1 MKSDWLIRKRDHVVP
16 ADDGNVIDWSDSKI
30 RFVTAECKAKKVL
43 DLGCV
48 QHDPEFAR
56 SKKWLHKA
64 ICAVASE
71 VKGLDLDA
79 DGVAALKQMGYH
91 DIVVGDAQHFDLM
104 ESFDVIVAGDLI
116 EHLHNV
122 GGFLESCA
130 KHMTNDSKLLVCT
143 PNPWH
148 WHKWLRAFY
157 REVPVNE
164 EHTLWMCPTTMCQV
178 AERFELSVSAIQY
191 GSQRLK
197 DSFLPVPARVRHSS
211 FYAILKKS

>member
-1 MKSDWLIRKRDHVVP
+1 MKTDYLIRQREHIIP
-16 ADDGNVIDWSDSKI
+16 SDDGNVIDWSDSKI
-30 RFVTAECKAKKVL
+30 SFVTKECKAKKVL

-48 QHDPEFAR
+48 QHDPEFAKN
-56 SKKWLHKA
+56 KKWLHKA

-71 VKGLDLDA
+71 VKGFDLDA
-79 DGVAALKQMGYH
+79 EGVAALKDKGYD
-91 DIVVGDAQHFDLM
+91 DIVVGDAQRFDLM

-116 EHLHNV
+116 EHLHNL
-122 GGFLESCA
+122 GGFFESCG

-148 WHKWLRAFY
+148 WQKWLRAFY

-164 EHTLWMCPTTMCQV
+164 EHTFWMCPTTMRQV
-178 AERFELSVSAIQY
+178 AERFGLSVSAIQY